1 MADPLEKLSG
11 ILVATENVTLGL
23 ERLRLKRSSGWWT
36 INDDASEV
44 AAMLDQIRR
53 SSLLNADYAAE
64 LLAKVREEKE

>member
-11 ILVATENVTLGL
+11 ILVATENVALGL
-23 ERLRLKRSSGWWT
+23 ERLRLKCKSGWWP
-36 INDDASEV
+36 IDDEASEM
-44 AAMLDQIRR
+44 AEMLDRIRR